1 MLTALLRLMRLYY
14 ALPMAGGLLVITL
27 YLTGG
32 QIQAVQTP
40 LSRAFVSLFCVI
52 SAAYVLNDIFDVPV
66 DTINCPRR
74 MLPSRKVSRQVA
86 TLWSM
91 ILFLLGLLLAWF
103 SGFPFFIGI
112 ILLTLGLVFYDLF
125 SKRLGFCKDLLV
137 AALMT
142 SLYPLAFT
150 LADGTD
156 GPRIQTL
163 YIHPFWLF
171 FTALGYEML
180 KDVRDLPGD
189 EKVRSLNSIARW
201 SRKTWFLPAARLL
214 LIAAALIT
222 PLPYFLG
229 SCKYLYLAA
238 SITAILL
245 TLLSL
250 RKPPAAAIPYIYA
263 EVFLITLVSLADLY
277 LLGP

>member
-1 MLTALLRLMRLYY
+1 MITAFLRLMRLYY
-14 ALPMAGGLLVITL
+14 TLPMAGGWVVIVLYRTGDRIHSLPSPLV
-27 YLTGG
+27 
-32 QIQAVQTP
+32 P
-40 LSRAFVSLFCVI
+40 AFLSLFCVI
-52 SAAYVLNDIFDVPV
+52 SAAYVLNDVFDVPV

-74 MLPSRKVSRQVA
+74 MLPSRQVSRQVA

-91 ILFLLGLLLAWF
+91 ILLLLGLLLAWF
-103 SGFPFFIGI
+103 SGLPFFIGI
-112 ILLTLGLVFYDLF
+112 ILLTLGLVFYDIF
-125 SKRLGFCKDLLV
+125 SKRLGFFKDLLV

-142 SLYPLAFT
+142 SLYPLAAAF
-150 LADGTD
+150 AEAAP

-189 EKVRSLNSIARW
+189 EKVQSLNSIAHW
-201 SRKTWFLPAARLL
+201 SRKSWFLPAARLL
-214 LIAAALIT
+214 IVTAALIT

-238 SITAILL
+238 SLTAILL

-250 RKPPAAAIPYIYA
+250 RKPPAAAIRYIYA
-263 EVFLITLVSLADLY
+263 EVFLITLASLADL
-277 LLGP
+277 LWLGP